1 MISGDKCNYMYSLQI
16 FVVTNLQI
24 FVNFLL
30 RILRIS
36 SDKFFKML
44 VNQTSNFKN
53 KISTRKHAE
62 KYSRWQADYHILKA
76 KLKVNGGKLF
86 SHTFS
91 LNNKGK
97 PIIR

>member
-1 MISGDKCNYMYSLQI
+1 
-16 FVVTNLQI
+16 
-24 FVNFLL
+24 
-30 RILRIS
+30 
-36 SDKFFKML
+36 ML
-44 VNQTSNFKN
+44 VNQTSMFKN

-62 KYSRWQADYHILKA
+62 KYSRWQADYPMLHILKA
-76 KLKVNGGKLF
+76 KLKINGGELF

>member
-1 MISGDKCNYMYSLQI
+1 MLKSTHGGKQ
-16 FVVTNLQI
+16 TNLR
-24 FVNFLL
+24 LP
-30 RILRIS
+30 
-36 SDKFFKML
+36 ML
-44 VNQTSNFKN
+44 
-53 KISTRKHAE
+53 
-62 KYSRWQADYHILKA
+62 HILKA